1 MMGGYKG
8 CVLLSTTGMEPLHR
22 WCKHEIWKKK
32 KAPADMTDLI
42 RCGRNL
48 SSKGSQRF
56 HVHYANFQW
65 YTLWSHSWGVASLL
79 SNRDG
84 GGGGE
89 GEICLLLRIFPLPT
103 ISPLLPKQN
112 FFKLLKDKGRESY
125 SITKLEVFPRMTLE
139 NFRAAS
145 PR

>member
-1 MMGGYKG
+1 MDAIYLRKEVNASM
-8 CVLLSTTGMEPLHR
+8 STTLIFNDIHYEAIPGVLHPCSAIGME
-22 WCKHEIWKKK
+22 
-32 KAPADMTDLI
+32 
-42 RCGRNL
+42 
-48 SSKGSQRF
+48 
-56 HVHYANFQW
+56 
-65 YTLWSHSWGVASLL
+65 
-79 SNRDG
+79 
-84 GGGGE
+84 GGGE